1 MPLVLLFIT
10 QVDKLPEIVRKRMY
24 AVCGVAGA

>member
-10 QVDKLPEIVRKRMY
+10 QVVKLSEMVRKRMY
-24 AVCGVAGA
+24 VTSGAAWR